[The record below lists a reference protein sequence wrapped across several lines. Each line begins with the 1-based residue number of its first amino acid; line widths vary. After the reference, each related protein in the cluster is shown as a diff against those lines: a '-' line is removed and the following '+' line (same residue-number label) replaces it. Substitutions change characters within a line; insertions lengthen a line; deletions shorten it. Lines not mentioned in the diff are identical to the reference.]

1 MDGITVG
8 KAIAEHGISIVTGI
22 LLVFIVGL
30 SCYLIKQIMSM
41 FRNELK
47 DLHKDG
53 VNNTTLNN
61 EAIKGVK
68 DVAVIQAQ
76 TLDKLDKHDKDNA
89 ETWSK
94 MLTGFDRI
102 CDFLNGKN
110 PAIAKVKAEMQAEI
124 KELEKK
130 IK

>member
-1 MDGITVG
+1 MNGITVG
-8 KAIAEHGISIVTGI
+8 EAIAEHGIPIITGI

-47 DLHKDG
+47 DLHQDELS
-53 VNNTTLNN
+53 NTKLNN
-61 EAIKGVK
+61 EAIKGIK

-76 TLDKLDKHDKDNA
+76 TLDKIDKHDKANTEA
-89 ETWSK
+89 WGK
-94 MLTGFDRI
+94 MLTGFEMV

-110 PAIAKVKAEMQAEI
+110 PAMAKLKAEI
-124 KELEKK
+124 VELEKK
-130 IK
+130 INK